1 MQLNE
6 QSAALRPKLRAKEL
20 EKSKQRQHSKDEEE
34 RLSDLVNNFVG
45 DVSSLKNIE
54 AEIERSAESQ
64 QESNL
69 AVLGEKL
76 SKLERKKDE
85 REESIAAL
93 EPELQKAI
101 RSINDQE
108 TQRKLIQGGI
118 EVMNLRQRLQD
129 LKKEMSGVRED
140 LEQIEGHAVAT
151 KEFNAATERKEQML
165 DQKARLEGRR
175 GGFVDQIHTLK
186 VSTLAIAMIVFYF
199 QVS

>member
-45 DVSSLKNIE
+45 EISSLSNIE
-54 AEIERSAESQ
+54 AEIERSAETQ

-76 SKLERKKDE
+76 SKLDRKKEE

-108 TQRKLIQGGI
+108 TQRKLIQGSI

-151 KEFNAATERKEQML
+151 KEFNTATESKEQML

-186 VSTLAIAMIVFYF
+186 VSTLALLRFYF
-199 QVS
+199 